1 MAAGILFMS
10 FDAEEMRL
18 HLKPLSE
25 LRYFLRT
32 YGRAGISVFLL
43 QHLYYLLES
52 ALILFIIVF
61 GQEAGESLFPVRR
74 YGADTS
80 ACAPGVHSKR
90 AGK

>member
-10 FDAEEMRL
+10 FDAEEIRL

-25 LRYFLRT
+25 LRNFLRI

-43 QHLYYLLES
+43 QHLYYLFES

-61 GQEAGESLFPVRR
+61 GQEAGESLFPVRH
-74 YGADTS
+74 TL
-80 ACAPGVHSKR
+80 
-90 AGK
+90 